1 MIVHTEAV
9 VLTHTSTA
17 VDRKETMQASVGTVV
32 DDASRYDTPFYPCR
46 EMDPYIDAKQ
56 TYCEQLDSCQAT

>member
-17 VDRKETMQASVGTVV
+17 VGRKETMQASVGTAV
-32 DDASRYDTPFYPCR
+32 DDASRYDNPFYPCR
-46 EMDPYIDAKQ
+46 EMDPYNYRRQADIVR
-56 TYCEQLDSCQAT
+56 TVRQL